1 LGWGISPESSDRGE
15 RLAGFSVV
23 NATLNSGYEFNQ
35 RASAGNGESVRK
47 AFAGEPSFAAAT
59 ASPLAA
65 VISR

>member
-1 LGWGISPESSDRGE
+1 
-15 RLAGFSVV
+15 V